1 MFFMN
6 KIYAYAMA
14 ASMALTSFGAF
25 AADEGVT
32 IIADPAQGSV
42 LTEIPET
49 ITFTFEG
56 PASIAKPTLGGNP
69 VTITDPA
76 GTTRQCVTVNNW
88 AIVDGKSF
96 SVKVHSDLDRTMA
109 GEWTVKLRKD
119 GVMFVDADGVKT
131 GCSEDVFNY
140 TVGEEETG
148 LKVVF
153 DPALDGTYEEFPETF
168 TVSFPGTESIKNN
181 IAVSK
186 VCIVYEPGATEG
198 ILATPTWDKPNSK
211 VTFKTQATLNR
222 NLSGEYRVHF
232 NANSIQLV
240 YPEETVKIEAMDFY
254 YNIDGNG
261 GGEDPGNDEV
271 KYDITMTGTT
281 PNLAKGLDISERTL
295 ETLQMTFSASCLQP
309 LPDAMVT
316 ISGPNYKHTA
326 NIKYNMGTAAN
337 PVTWMKANFPVD
349 PAYNG
354 TYTLTIPEGVLGDE
368 AWLADPEKG
377 HANAAVEM
385 TFEVTGGQEWTGDE
399 KQTTLNPIEVLP
411 VSGNKVETLN
421 FVILGFEEDVFY
433 DEGLTFKVGIK
444 EDASALSFTN
454 FGTATVSGSGNSV
467 RLDISPKPTVQA
479 EYQIV
484 IPEGSFRNAE
494 NADEATNVNSD
505 LTYFYNLRPVTEKL
519 TVLSTDP
526 KADAYVQG
534 FHIGEGITVNTNNND
549 KVARMDL
556 TITAYALDND
566 AAAPKTILTAT
577 TTTKNEE
584 GAICWL
590 AEEDLEFNASNFY
603 EVAYTLYDEE
613 GTSLYDNLY
622 EFYGANG
629 FVLVEAIFG
638 NNAPKAVYN
647 MQGMRINSDINTL
660 PAGLYI
666 IDGKKIMIRK

>member
-1 MFFMN
+1 MN

-14 ASMALTSFGAF
+14 ATMALTSFGAF

-69 VTITDPA
+69 VRITDPA
-76 GTTRQCVTVNNW
+76 GTTLQCSTVDNW

-96 SVKVHSDLDRTMA
+96 SVRVNPAADRTMA
-109 GEWTVKLRKD
+109 GEWTVKLMAG

-131 GCSEDVFNY
+131 KCSEDVFTY

-153 DPALDGTYEEFPETF
+153 DPALDGEYEEFPETF

-181 IAVSK
+181 ITVSK

-198 ILATPTWDKPNSK
+198 ILATPTWDKPNSTI
-211 VTFKTQATLNR
+211 TFKTQATLNR

-232 NANSIQLV
+232 NAGSISLV
-240 YPEETVKIEAMDFY
+240 YPEETVKIDNMDFY
-254 YNIDGNG
+254 YNISGNG
-261 GGEDPGNDEV
+261 GGEDPGKDEV
-271 KYDITMTGTT
+271 QYDLPMTGTT
-281 PNLAKGLDISERTL
+281 PNLAKGLDVSERTL
-295 ETLQMTFSASCLQP
+295 ETLQMTFTGSELQP

-316 ISGPNYKHTA
+316 ITGPNYKHTA
-326 NIKYNMGTAAN
+326 NIKFNMGTAAN
-337 PVTWMKANFPVD
+337 TSTWMKANFPID
-349 PAYNG
+349 PEYNG
-354 TYTLTIPEGVLGDE
+354 TYTLTIPQGVLGDKT
-368 AWLADPEKG
+368 WIADPEKG
-377 HANAAVEM
+377 HANAAVDM
-385 TFEVTGGQEWTGDE
+385 TFEVTGGKEWTGDE
-399 KQTTLNPIEVLP
+399 QQTTLNPIEVLP

-433 DEGLTFKVGIK
+433 DEGLTFSVGMK
-444 EDASALSFTN
+444 EDASALSFSK

-467 RLDISPKPTVQA
+467 RLDISPKPTLQA

-494 NADEATNVNSD
+494 NAEEATNVNSA
-505 LTYFYNLRPVTEKL
+505 LTYFYNLRPVTVEL
-519 TVLSTDP
+519 TVISTDP

-534 FHIGEGITVNTNNND
+534 FHPGEGITVNTNHND
-549 KVARMDL
+549 EVARMDL
-556 TITAYALDND
+556 TITAYALDD
-566 AAAPKTILTAT
+566 DSSAPKTILTAT

-590 AEEDLEFNASNFY
+590 AEEDMEFNASNFY
-603 EVAYTLYDEE
+603 EVAYTLYNAE
-613 GTSLYDNLY
+613 GNSLYDNIY
-622 EFYGANG
+622 EFYGAEG

-638 NNAPKAVYN
+638 NNAPKAIYN
-647 MQGMRINSDINTL
+647 MQGMRLNSDITTL

-666 IDGKKIMIRK
+666 IDGKKVMIRK